1 MHVKKTDKGF
11 ELVDEPMRVEG
22 DAAKQFA
29 KDLETK
35 PTEESRRF
43 QAQAREVYDRVQ
55 GKISV

>member
-1 MHVKKTDKGF
+1 MHVKKTENGF

-29 KDLETK
+29 KDIESQ

-43 QAQAREVYDRVQ
+43 QAQAREVYERVQ
-55 GKISV
+55 AKISV